1 MWGELET
8 QGEGVRRKNSEEWN
22 CIHNHTDSISWSAHP
37 RKPACHLPPLSPG
50 WYLDATLFPDGQP
63 QHPGPAAPLSHC
75 SLSSVQPWEGFCSC
89 SGHRLTQPPPQAEP
103 GLRVGC
109 REDQGLQEGDG
120 EVTQG
125 ENWSR
130 GRGIAERAT
139 LPGLILV
146 RIMEQLHHSSG

>member
-1 MWGELET
+1 MRNGT
-8 QGEGVRRKNSEEWN
+8 ASTTTR
-22 CIHNHTDSISWSAHP
+22 IPSAGQHIP
-37 RKPACHLPPLSPG
+37 VSLPVTSRLCLQAGTSMPPSS
-50 WYLDATLFPDGQP
+50 PDGQP

-89 SGHRLTQPPPQAEP
+89 SGHGLTRPPPQAEP